1 MKFCGDYSGFF
12 RAARHDLSLQ
22 ARNYTA
28 GLVMKAPR
36 KNMERMEE
44 YVAQYDYQAQQQFL
58 SDSPW
63 DYRPLV
69 EQVAKEVDAT
79 LGGADSMLLI
89 DESGFAKKGT
99 KSAGVD
105 RPWAIKVH

>member
-1 MKFCGDYSGFF
+1 MKVFWGKIPASTDDPFAALAERFMKFCASYSRFF
-12 RAARHDLSLQ
+12 QAARHDLSSK

-44 YVAQYDYQAQQQFL
+44 YVADYDYQAQQQFL

-63 DYRPLV
+63 EYRPLV
-69 EQVAKEVDAT
+69 ERWPRMST
-79 LGGADSMLLI
+79 R
-89 DESGFAKKGT
+89 F
-99 KSAGVD
+99 
-105 RPWAIKVH
+105 WAARIRCC